1 MAVKDWI
8 TDYKLNYPDSLFSVQ
23 VLLVAF
29 GALITVPILTGLDP
43 GVALFT
49 AGAAT
54 LIFHGFTKRRIPV
67 FLASSFAYTAPILIA
82 TQTWGL
88 AATLGGLVVAGLV
101 YTGIGGIIYW
111 KGRNFIP
118 SLFPPIVI
126 GPTMMVI
133 GLMLIPVAVSMALGK
148 SNPAHL
154 IPDKIALLIA
164 AVTLVVTIVMFMLA
178 RGIFKLIPIIG
189 GFIAG
194 YLISIPF
201 GIIDFTIVASAPWFA
216 VPKFVFPQFNIH
228 AVIFL
233 VPAVVA
239 PAIAHFGDILAIGEI
254 TEKDYLREPGIHR
267 TLLGNGAANTVAA
280 CIGGPPVRIYAEIT
294 GAVAVFKKWDPAIMV
309 WAAILAMALA
319 FVGKLSAIIQTTPD
333 PVSGGILILF
343 FGALV
348 VAGINCLLQ
357 AGSKIMEFRNLL
369 IVVVILV
376 TGIGGITFSAGA
388 FTLKGVALAML
399 TGVIL
404 NRILPAEMTDK
415 G

>member
-8 TDYKLNYPDSLFSVQ
+8 TDYKLNYPDSLLSVQ
-23 VLLVAF
+23 ILVVAF
-29 GALITVPILTGLDP
+29 GTLITVPILTGLDP
-43 GVALFT
+43 AVALFT

-54 LIFHGFTKRRIPV
+54 LIFHGFTKRCIPV

-82 TQTWGL
+82 TETWGL
-88 AATLGGLVVAGLV
+88 AATLGGLVAAGLV

-126 GPTMMVI
+126 GPVVMVI
-133 GLMLIPVAVSMALGK
+133 GLMLVPVAVSMALGK

-154 IPDKIALLIA
+154 IPDKIGLLIA
-164 AVTLVVTIVMFMLA
+164 AITLVVTIVMFMLA
-178 RGIFKLIPIIG
+178 RGVLKLTPIIG
-189 GFIAG
+189 GLTAG
-194 YLISIPF
+194 YLVSIPF
-201 GIIDFTIVASAPWFA
+201 GIVDFSIVANAPWFA
-216 VPKFVFPQFNIH
+216 VPDFVFPQFNIH
-228 AVIFL
+228 AIVFL

-280 CIGGPPVRIYAEIT
+280 FIGGPPVRIYAEIT
-294 GAVAVFKKWDPAIMV
+294 GALAVFRKWDPAIMV

-319 FVGKLSAIIQTTPD
+319 FVGKLSAILQSIPD
-333 PVSGGILILF
+333 PAIGGILILF

-348 VAGINCLLQ
+348 VVGINCLLQ
-357 AGSKIMEFRNLL
+357 LQSTLMQFRNLL
-369 IVVVILV
+369 IVVTIIV

-388 FTLKGVALAML
+388 FTLKGVALASL

-404 NRILPAEMTDK
+404 NRILPDK
-415 G
+415 TQDEG

>member
-8 TDYKLNYPDSLFSVQ
+8 TEFKLNLPDSLFSVQ
-23 VLLVAF
+23 VLLIAF
-29 GALITVPILTGLDP
+29 GALITVPILTGMDP
-43 GVALFT
+43 AVALFA

-67 FLASSFAYTAPILIA
+67 FLASSFAYTAPILAA

-88 AATLGGLVVAGLV
+88 AATLGGLVAAGLV

-126 GPTMMVI
+126 GPIIMVI
-133 GLMLIPVAVSMALGK
+133 GLMLVPVAVSMALGK

-154 IPDKIALLIA
+154 IPDKIGLLIA
-164 AVTLVVTIVMFMLA
+164 AITLAVTIVMLLLA
-178 RGIFKLIPIIG
+178 RGFLKLIPIIG
-189 GFIAG
+189 GIVAG
-194 YLISIPF
+194 YLVSIPF
-201 GIIDFTIVASAPWFA
+201 GIIDFSIVASAPWFA
-216 VPKFVFPQFNIH
+216 VPEFVFPQFNIH
-228 AVIFL
+228 AVVFL
-233 VPAVVA
+233 VPAVVV
-239 PAIAHFGDILAIGEI
+239 PAIAHFGDILAIGEV
-254 TEKDYLREPGIHR
+254 TGKDYLREPGIHR

-280 CIGGPPVRIYAEIT
+280 CIGGPPVRIYAEIS
-294 GAVAVFKKWDPAIMV
+294 GAMAVFKNWNPAIMV

-319 FVGKLSAIIQTTPD
+319 FVGKLSAIIQTIPD
-333 PVSGGILILF
+333 PVSGGMLILF

-357 AGSKIMEFRNLL
+357 IQSKLMEFRNLL
-369 IVVVILV
+369 IVVIILV

-388 FTLKGVALAML
+388 FTLKGVALATLM
-399 TGVIL
+399 GVIL
-404 NRILPAEMTDK
+404 NRILPDDMTDES
-415 G
+415 